1 MQRAENK
8 GSAVKTVCL
17 IKCLFVREPNNG
29 TSSVE
34 QVTQYTI
41 VRFRYLSK
49 RLDNFSP
56 GLMNISN
63 RG

>member
-8 GSAVKTVCL
+8 GSAVKTVGL

-34 QVTQYTI
+34 RVTQYTI
-41 VRFRYLSK
+41 VRFRYLS
-49 RLDNFSP
+49 
-56 GLMNISN
+56 
-63 RG
+63 

>member
-17 IKCLFVREPNNG
+17 IKCLFVREPNNE

-34 QVTQYTI
+34 RVTQYTI
-41 VRFRYLSK
+41 VRFRFLQ
-49 RLDNFSP
+49 
-56 GLMNISN
+56 G
-63 RG
+63 